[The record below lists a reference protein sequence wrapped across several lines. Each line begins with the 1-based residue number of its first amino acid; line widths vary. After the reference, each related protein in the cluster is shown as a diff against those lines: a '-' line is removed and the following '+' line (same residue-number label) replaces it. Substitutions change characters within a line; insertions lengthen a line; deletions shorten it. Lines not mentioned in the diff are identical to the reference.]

1 MRSTP
6 KWMKRRR
13 LKRDIM
19 TRKKIKPKK
28 NNTQVRVIMT
38 EKELAESDPLTLCE
52 NTVVETAVVWTIDI
66 ISPIDVNTELDVMG

>member
-1 MRSTP
+1 
-6 KWMKRRR
+6 
-13 LKRDIM
+13 M

-66 ISPIDVNTELDVMG
+66 ISSIEISVKICDDVNTELDVMG